1 MSRQRTL
8 KGTDGLDVPRLWQ
21 LMLLRLNVKLLR
33 DCNRKAKYLLDVG
46 NLVAQYQVPAPCT
59 TYQLKSPP
67 LPQPPPPDTPM
78 VMAADSDAGQNSVLL
93 SVS

>member
-46 NLVAQYQVPAPCT
+46 NLVGLVISGKNDGN
-59 TYQLKSPP
+59 TYCER
-67 LPQPPPPDTPM
+67 
-78 VMAADSDAGQNSVLL
+78 NN
-93 SVS
+93 